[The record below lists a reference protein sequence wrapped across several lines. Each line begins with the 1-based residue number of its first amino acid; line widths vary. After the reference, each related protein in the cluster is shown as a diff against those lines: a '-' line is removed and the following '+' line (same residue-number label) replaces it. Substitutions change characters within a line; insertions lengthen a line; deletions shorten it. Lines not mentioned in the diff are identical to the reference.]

1 MIKLSWYGVLASL
14 VLVLGLGFGGA
25 RAETHYLP
33 SAREWQ
39 TVISAQIEAF
49 RKHDAPTALNYASE
63 EFHKQFADPNAFFSA
78 IIASGYS
85 PIMDSLSE
93 SFGAFEL
100 QGENE
105 VLQEVRLTGTD
116 QSVYEAIYELTHEA
130 AGWRVHGVQ
139 LVKTKAIG
147 I

>member
-1 MIKLSWYGVLASL
+1 MSKLSWFGVMMSF
-14 VLVLGLGFGGA
+14 VMMLGGVA
-25 RAETHYLP
+25 RAEDHYLP
-33 SAREWQ
+33 SAQEWQ
-39 TVISAQIEAF
+39 TVIHAQIEAF
-49 RKHDAPTALNYASE
+49 RNHDAPTALSYASE
-63 EFHKQFADPNAFFSA
+63 EFHKQFTDPNAFFVA

-85 PIMDSLSE
+85 PIMESLSE
-93 SFGAFEL
+93 SFGSFEL

-116 QSVYEAIYELTHEA
+116 QNVYEAIYELTRET

-139 LVKTKAIG
+139 LIKTKAIG

>member
-1 MIKLSWYGVLASL
+1 MTKLSRFGGLAGL
-14 VLVLGLGFGGA
+14 VLMLAASGVA
-25 RAETHYLP
+25 RADVHYLP
-33 SAREWQ
+33 SPSEWQ

-49 RKHDAPTALNYASE
+49 RKHDAPTALSYASE
-63 EFHKQFADPNAFFSA
+63 EFHQQFADPNAFFVA
-78 IIASGYS
+78 IIASGYA
-85 PIMDSLSE
+85 PIMESSAE

-100 QGENE
+100 QGEND

-139 LVKTKAIG
+139 LIKTKAIG

>member
-1 MIKLSWYGVLASL
+1 MSKLSWFGV
-14 VLVLGLGFGGA
+14 VIGFVVMLGGTVH
-25 RAETHYLP
+25 AETRYLP
-33 SAREWQ
+33 SSQEWQ
-39 TVISAQIEAF
+39 EVIHAQIEAF
-49 RKHDAPTALNYASE
+49 RNHDAPAALSYASE
-63 EFHKQFADPNAFFSA
+63 EFHKQFADPNAFFVA
-78 IIASGYS
+78 IISSGYS
-85 PIMDSLSE
+85 PIMESLSE

-100 QGENE
+100 QGDTE

-116 QSVYEAIYELTHEA
+116 QTVYEAIYELTHEA

>member
-1 MIKLSWYGVLASL
+1 MSKLSWFGVIVSFVLMLGGGVLAED
-14 VLVLGLGFGGA
+14 
-25 RAETHYLP
+25 RYLP
-33 SAREWQ
+33 SAQEWQ
-39 TVISAQIEAF
+39 TVIHAQIEAF
-49 RKHDAPTALNYASE
+49 RQHDAPTALSYASE
-63 EFHKQFADPNAFFSA
+63 EFHKQFADPNAFFVA

-85 PIMDSLSE
+85 PIMESLSE

-105 VLQEVRLTGTD
+105 VLQEVRLTGSD
-116 QSVYEAIYELTHEA
+116 QTVYEAIYELTHET

-139 LVKTKAIG
+139 LIKTKAIG

>member
-1 MIKLSWYGVLASL
+1 MTKLSWIGVVVGFVMA
-14 VLVLGLGFGGA
+14 FGGVA
-25 RAETHYLP
+25 HAETRYLP

-39 TVISAQIEAF
+39 MVISAQIEAF
-49 RKHDAPTALNYASE
+49 REHDAPTALSYASE
-63 EFHKQFADPNAFFSA
+63 AFHKQFADPDAFFAA
-78 IIASGYS
+78 IISSGYS
-85 PIMDSLSE
+85 PIMESLSE

-100 QGENE
+100 QGETE

-116 QSVYEAIYELTHEA
+116 QTVYEAIYELTHEA

-139 LVKTKAIG
+139 LIKTKAIG